1 MTREDIV
8 EKVNALLA
16 EEFEVD
22 AEEFVPDANVRDT
35 LSLDS
40 LSLVD
45 LAGNQDVRQPLRL
58 HRIAR
63 EAGMTNYDIKSLIPQ
78 REPILLVD
86 ALVGVEGDMA
96 RTQLTVRRDNSFVG
110 DDGLLAEPG
119 LIEHIAQ
126 SASAFAGYKAMEA
139 GSSEP
144 PVGYIGEVKKFRC
157 FRCPR
162 VGEELQTTVTFGP
175 EVGGVSLL
183 TGETCVGEET
193 LACTQM
199 KIYVAE
205 GSLL

>member
-1 MTREDIV
+1 
-8 EKVNALLA
+8 
-16 EEFEVD
+16 
-22 AEEFVPDANVRDT
+22 
-35 LSLDS
+35 
-40 LSLVD
+40 
-45 LAGNQDVRQPLRL
+45 
-58 HRIAR
+58 
-63 EAGMTNYDIKSLIPQ
+63 MTNYDIKSLIPQ

-110 DDGLLAEPG
+110 DDGMLAEPG

-126 SASAFAGYKAMEA
+126 SASVGQQDQGTSK
-139 GSSEP
+139 P

>member
-1 MTREDIV
+1 
-8 EKVNALLA
+8 
-16 EEFEVD
+16 
-22 AEEFVPDANVRDT
+22 
-35 LSLDS
+35 
-40 LSLVD
+40 
-45 LAGNQDVRQPLRL
+45 
-58 HRIAR
+58 
-63 EAGMTNYDIKSLIPQ
+63 MTNYDIKSLITQ

-139 GSSEP
+139 GASEP

>member
-1 MTREDIV
+1 MGVPEKALIAADEIV
-8 EKVNALLA
+8 E
-16 EEFEVD
+16 
-22 AEEFVPDANVRDT
+22 
-35 LSLDS
+35 
-40 LSLVD
+40 
-45 LAGNQDVRQPLRL
+45 
-58 HRIAR
+58 
-63 EAGMTNYDIKSLIPQ
+63 YIPQ
-78 REPILLVD
+78 RPPIVMAD
-86 ALVGVEGDMA
+86 AFYGIGEDGCA
-96 RTQLTVRRDNSFVG
+96 RSGLTVCEDNIFVEEG
-110 DDGLLAEPG
+110 ALSECG

-139 GSSEP
+139 GASEP